1 MGMTLDEVLARFREE
16 AQGNLAVMGSRFEGL
31 VHNLLLSHPLYKEEV
46 ARVWRWADFPARS
59 QLTPTGT
66 DAGIDLVAQTHF
78 GDYWAIQCKCYAPDT
93 TVSKPDVD
101 SFLALSSK
109 TFTWDTR
116 PARFAQRLIFAS
128 TDRWNATAEE
138 TLRNQTPPVTKVAY
152 AQLAALEVDWEALLK
167 GREDFCVK
175 HDARPH
181 QLKAM
186 AAAHAHFA
194 AHDRGLLVM
203 ACGTGK
209 TLTALRLMEQELPQG
224 GLVLFLV
231 PSIALLNQTLVSW
244 SEEARLPLT
253 PICVCSDATA
263 SKKKRGDDDTAP
275 ESLVDLAAP
284 ACTDP
289 RVVAVHVQTARRNNP
304 AALTVVFSTYQS
316 IGVVEQVQRELGRDA
331 FPFDFIVC
339 DEAHRTT
346 GVTGLRNPDG
356 TPAKDSAFTL
366 VHADAHVLARKRLY
380 MTATPRLYG
389 EGAKKKAQ
397 ENSIEL
403 CSMDDEALYGAEFH
417 RLGFGEAVDEGL
429 LTDYKVLVLTIP
441 EASFDPAM
449 VQEILGEGT
458 ALEPKDAIKMIGCVN
473 ALSKQLTNPDLIP
486 ANDRA
491 PARRAVAFCQKI
503 AVSKETAATFT
514 KTGEVLQR
522 VLPESR
528 RAGLV
533 VPKVRHVDGTMGAS
547 LRNERLAW
555 LKAPTEGTE
564 CRILSNVRCLSE
576 GVDVPSLD
584 AVLFLSDR
592 NSEIDVV
599 QSVGRVMR
607 RAPGKL
613 FGYIVVPVVIPEGVA
628 PEEAMRDNKRYA
640 VVWSVLNALRAHDD
654 RFQARIER
662 LRFTKAQPKP
672 TPGADTDR
680 PSGPD
685 TAGGDDGG
693 DIGVDPGLG
702 RMVTENGQD
711 EIPGLFPLPPNWD
724 VESLQQVIYAQ
735 IVKKVGERDYFDQLA
750 TQVAQI
756 VRRHVEVMRGRIAT
770 DPAAKAHFETYYTLL
785 KKAIY
790 AAVSLDDALIM
801 LAQHGVSTRLFD
813 TLFGSDD
820 FSRHNPISKAM
831 ESSRV
836 LLQNLTTEEE
846 QETLDKL
853 YENISRKVK
862 AISGE
867 HDGGRCRQALIKSL
881 YDTFFAAAF
890 PDMAAKLGIVFTP
903 IEVVDFIL
911 RSADEALRKHFGKK
925 LTDEGVNI
933 LDPFTGTGTF
943 VTRLLQSGLITP
955 KDIRRKYREEIF
967 ANEIVL
973 LSYYIAALNIETV
986 YHALVGRSTYQ
997 AFPGIVLCDTF
1008 RMREITERDIFDDEE
1023 LRPNSERL
1031 LRENRT
1037 PISVIVGNP
1046 PYSVAKGEKYEVLD
1060 KDIEASYV
1068 LGSSAINKNSLYDSY
1083 IKAFRWASNVIE
1095 NPRGGVLCFVSNGGW
1110 LDSNACDA
1118 FRKCIVREFDEIYC
1132 YNLRG
1137 NCNTSGEVRKRE
1149 CEGIFGEGCRT
1160 PITILLLVRLPADK
1174 HTGNATIRYRDIGDY
1189 KNRKTKLAD
1198 LVAQHSFFSAT
1209 WLDGATILKP
1219 NAHGDWINQ
1228 RNDAFGAYIPIE
1240 PAKKFDKHAQ
1250 AFFIIQ
1256 SSGLKTARDPWCYA
1270 FSAEEVQAKMQASID
1285 LYNRSLEEG
1294 TPIEDPHVISWNRS
1308 LLGHF
1313 QRGRREPLLLPRVS
1327 VYRPFCKMFQY
1338 FSAFWN
1344 DMIYQIPKLFP
1355 TGERGENLVICVN
1368 GIGMNKPF
1376 ACLITDI
1383 TPDIQLMP
1391 NGQCFPLYWYEE
1403 KDVDLFGKKTLVR
1416 HDGVSDWVLGQAR
1429 SRYGTD
1435 VTKEEIFYYVYGFLH
1450 QPAYRETFAADLKK
1464 SLPRIP
1470 LVERYEDFKVTS
1482 DIGRRLAALHLN
1494 YEALEPYPLEEK
1506 GDFSDTRVT
1515 QMKFAGKKGKEDRS
1529 TLIVNNTL
1537 TLRGIPEEAYRY
1549 QVNGRSPIEWA
1560 VDRYQVR
1567 QDKASGIVNDPNLW
1581 APDNPRYI
1589 PDLIKRLVTLSI
1601 KSLALIAD
1609 LPPFSAE

>member
-1 MGMTLDEVLARFREE
+1 M
-16 AQGNLAVMGSRFEGL
+16 
-31 VHNLLLSHPLYKEEV
+31 
-46 ARVWRWADFPARS
+46 WRWADFPARG

-78 GDYWAIQCKCYAPDT
+78 GDYWAIQCKCYDPGT

-116 PARFAQRLIFAS
+116 PVRFAQRLIFAS

-152 AQLAALEVDWEALLK
+152 AQLAALKVDWEALLK

-186 AAAHAHFA
+186 AAAHTHFA

-253 PICVCSDATA
+253 PVCVCSDATA
-263 SKKKRGDDDTAP
+263 SKKKGRDADTAP

-289 RVVAVHVQTARRNNP
+289 RVVAVHVQTARRNKPN
-304 AALTVVFSTYQS
+304 ALTVVFSTYQS

-346 GVTGLRNPDG
+346 GVTGLTNPDG

-366 VHADAHVLARKRLY
+366 VHDNAHVLARKRLY

-389 EGAKKKAQ
+389 EGAKKRAQ
-397 ENSIEL
+397 ENAIEL

-458 ALEPKDAIKMIGCVN
+458 ALEPQDAIKMIGCVN

-486 ANDRA
+486 PNDRA
-491 PARRAVAFCQKI
+491 PAKRAVAFCQRI
-503 AVSKETAATFT
+503 SSSQETAETFT

-522 VLPESR
+522 VLPEER
-528 RAGLV
+528 RAGLI
-533 VPKVRHVDGTMGAS
+533 VPKVQHVDGTMGAS

-613 FGYIVVPVVIPEGVA
+613 FGYIIVPVVIPEGIE

-662 LRFTKAQPKP
+662 LRFTKAQPKI
-672 TPGADTDR
+672 
-680 PSGPD
+680 PSGTDATAPSDPD
-685 TAGGDDGG
+685 TSGSDDAGGILIDT
-693 DIGVDPGLG
+693 GLG
-702 RMVTENGQD
+702 QMVTENGQ
-711 EIPGLFPLPPNWD
+711 EMIPGLFPLPPNWD
-724 VESLQQVIYAQ
+724 VESLQQVVYAQ

-756 VRRHVEVMRGRIAT
+756 VRRHVEVMRERIAT
-770 DPAAKAHFETYYTLL
+770 DPTAKAHFERYYKRL

-790 AAVSLDDALIM
+790 AAVSPDDALIM

-831 ESSRV
+831 SSALA
-836 LLQNLTTEEE
+836 LLQDLTTAEE
-846 QETLDKL
+846 QKTLDKL
-853 YENISRKVK
+853 YDSISLKVRS
-862 AISGE
+862 ISGE

-890 PDMAAKLGIVFTP
+890 PDTAAKLGIVFTP
-903 IEVVDFIL
+903 LEVVDFIL
-911 RSADEALRKHFGKK
+911 RSADGALRKHFGQK

-943 VTRLLQSGLITP
+943 VTRLLQSGLIAP
-955 KDIRRKYREEIF
+955 KDLRRKYREELF

-986 YHALVGRSTYQ
+986 YHALVGRTTYQ
-997 AFPGIVLCDTF
+997 AFPGIVLGDTF
-1008 RMREITERDIFDDEE
+1008 RMREVTEQDILDDEQ

-1046 PYSVAKGEKYEVLD
+1046 PYSVAKGEKYKVLD
-1060 KDIEASYV
+1060 ADIEATYARA
-1068 LGSSAINKNSLYDSY
+1068 SSATNKNSLYDSY

-1095 NPRGGVLCFVSNGGW
+1095 NPRGGALCFVSNGGW

-1118 FRKCIVREFDEIYC
+1118 FRKALVREFDEIYC

-1137 NCNTSGEVRKRE
+1137 NQNTQGEVSRRE
-1149 CEGIFGEGCRT
+1149 GGKIFDSGCRC
-1160 PITILLLVRLPADK
+1160 PITILLLIRLPADK

-1189 KNRKTKLAD
+1189 KNRKMKLAD
-1198 LVAQHSFFSAT
+1198 LVAQQSFFSAA

-1219 NAHGDWINQ
+1219 NEHGDWINQ
-1228 RNDAFGAYIPIE
+1228 RNDAFSAYIPIE
-1240 PAKKFDKHAQ
+1240 PDKKFDTKSQ
-1250 AFFIIQ
+1250 SFFVTF
-1256 SSGLKTARDPWCYA
+1256 SRGLATARDPWCYA
-1270 FSAEEVQAKMQASID
+1270 FSAKEVQAKMQASID
-1285 LYNRSLEEG
+1285 LYNRSLDEG
-1294 TPIEDPHVISWNRS
+1294 TPIEDPKKLNWNDNLKQNFRRR
-1308 LLGHF
+1308 L
-1313 QRGRREPLLLPRVS
+1313 REPLLTPRIAI
-1327 VYRPFCKMFQY
+1327 YRPFCRMFQY
-1338 FSAFWN
+1338 FSSFWN
-1344 DMIYQIPKLFP
+1344 DRTYQLPSIFP
-1355 TGERGENLVICVN
+1355 TGERGENLVICVS
-1368 GIGMNKPF
+1368 GGSL
-1376 ACLITDI
+1376 LITDV
-1383 TPDIQLMP
+1383 TPDLHFV
-1391 NGQCFPLYWYEE
+1391 GDCQCFPLYWYTEGE
-1403 KDVDLFGKKTLVR
+1403 SDFFNKQVVR

-1429 SRYGTD
+1429 QRYGTA

-1464 SLPRIP
+1464 SLPRLP
-1470 LVERYEDFKVTS
+1470 LVERYEDFKKTS
-1482 DIGRRLAALHLN
+1482 DIGRQLAALHLN
-1494 YEALEPYPLEEK
+1494 YETLEPYPLEEK
-1506 GDFSDTRVT
+1506 GDFSDTRVIK
-1515 QMKFAGKKGKEDRS
+1515 MKFGGKGGKDRS

-1537 TLRGIPEEAYRY
+1537 TLRGIPEEAYHY

-1567 QDKASGIVNDPNLW
+1567 QDSKSGIVNDPNLW
-1581 APDNPRYI
+1581 APENPRYI
-1589 PDLIKRLVTLSI
+1589 PNLIKRLVTLSI
-1601 KSLALIAD
+1601 DSLNLIAA
-1609 LPPFSAE
+1609 LPPFTAE

>member
-16 AQGNLAVMGSRFEGL
+16 AQGNLAAMGSRFEGL
-31 VHNLLLSHPLYKEEV
+31 IHNLLLSHPLYKEEV
-46 ARVWRWADFPARS
+46 ARVWRWADFPARG

-78 GDYWAIQCKCYAPDT
+78 GDYWAIQCKCYDPGT

-116 PARFAQRLIFAS
+116 PVRFTQRLIFAS

-186 AAAHAHFA
+186 AAAHTHFA

-253 PICVCSDATA
+253 PVCVCSDATA
-263 SKKKRGDDDTAP
+263 SKKKGRDADTAP

-289 RVVAVHVQTARRNNP
+289 RVVAVHVQTARRNKPN
-304 AALTVVFSTYQS
+304 ALTVVFSTYQS

-346 GVTGLRNPDG
+346 GVTGLLNPDG

-366 VHADAHVLARKRLY
+366 VHANDHVLARRRLY

-397 ENSIEL
+397 ENSVEL

-449 VQEILGEGT
+449 VQEILGSET
-458 ALEPKDAIKMIGCVN
+458 ALEPQDAIKMIGCVN

-486 ANDRA
+486 PNDRA

-503 AVSKETAATFT
+503 ASSKETAATFT

-522 VLPESR
+522 VLPEER

-533 VPKVRHVDGTMGAS
+533 VPKVQHVDGTMGAS
-547 LRNERLAW
+547 VRNERLAW

-613 FGYIVVPVVIPEGVA
+613 FGYIIVPVVIPEGIE

-662 LRFTKAQPKP
+662 LRFTKAQPKTP
-672 TPGADTDR
+672 PGADTAAI
-680 PSGPD
+680 SG
-685 TAGGDDGG
+685 TETMGGDDAGILI
-693 DIGVDPGLG
+693 DTGLG
-702 RMVTENGQD
+702 QMVTENGQD
-711 EIPGLFPLPPNWD
+711 MIPGLFPLPPNWD
-724 VESLQQVIYAQ
+724 VASLQQVVYAQ

-756 VRRHVEVMRGRIAT
+756 VRRHVEVMRERIAT
-770 DPAAKAHFETYYTLL
+770 DPAAQAHFARYHALL
-785 KKAIY
+785 KTAIY
-790 AAVSLDDALIM
+790 SAVSPDDALIM
-801 LAQHGVSTRLFD
+801 LAQHGVSARLFD

-820 FSRHNPISKAM
+820 FSRHNPISVAM
-831 ESSRV
+831 NAALG
-836 LLQNLTTEEE
+836 LLQDLTTEEE
-846 QETLDKL
+846 QKTLDKL
-853 YENISRKVK
+853 YDNISRKVS
-862 AISGE
+862 ALSGE
-867 HDGGRCRQALIKSL
+867 RDGGRCRQALIKSL

-890 PDMAAKLGIVFTP
+890 PDTASKLGIVFTP
-903 IEVVDFIL
+903 LEVVDFIL
-911 RSADEALRKHFGKK
+911 RSADGALRKHFGKK
-925 LTDEGVNI
+925 LTDEGINI

-943 VTRLLQSGLITP
+943 ITRLLQSGLIAP
-955 KDIRRKYREEIF
+955 KDLRRKYREELF

-986 YHALVGRSTYQ
+986 YHALVGRVTYQ
-997 AFPGIVLCDTF
+997 EFPNIVLGDTF
-1008 RMREITERDIFDDEE
+1008 RMRQVTAEDILDDDAFSA
-1023 LRPNSERL
+1023 NSQRL

-1037 PISVIVGNP
+1037 PISVIIGNP
-1046 PYSVAKGEKYEVLD
+1046 PYSVAKGENYEELD
-1060 KDIEASYV
+1060 KDIEVTYARTST
-1068 LGSSAINKNSLYDSY
+1068 ATNKNSLYDSY

-1118 FRKCIVREFDEIYC
+1118 FRKALVREFDEIYC

-1149 CEGIFGEGCRT
+1149 GEGIFGEGSRT
-1160 PITILLLVRLPADK
+1160 PITILLLIRLPTGK

-1189 KNRKTKLAD
+1189 KNRKEKLAD
-1198 LVAQHSFFSAT
+1198 LAAQHSFFSAA
-1209 WLDGATILKP
+1209 WLDGATLLKP
-1219 NAHGDWINQ
+1219 NEHGDWINQ
-1228 RNDAFGAYIPIE
+1228 RNDAFSAYIPLE
-1240 PAKKFDKHAQ
+1240 PDKKFNSKSQ
-1250 AFFIIQ
+1250 SVFILQ

-1294 TPIEDPHVISWNRS
+1294 KPIEDPRVINWNRS
-1308 LLGHF
+1308 LRNHF
-1313 QRGRREPLLLPRVS
+1313 ENDWKTSLLQPRVGA
-1327 VYRPFCKMFQY
+1327 YRPFCKLFQY

-1344 DMIYQIPKLFP
+1344 DMIYQLPKFFP

-1391 NGQCFPLYWYEE
+1391 NGQCFPLYWYTEGE
-1403 KDVDLFGKKTLVR
+1403 SDFFNKQVVR

-1464 SLPRIP
+1464 SLPRLP
-1470 LVERYEDFKVTS
+1470 LVERYEDFKKTS
-1482 DIGRRLAALHLN
+1482 DIGRQLATLHLN
-1494 YEALEPYPLEEK
+1494 YETLEPYPLEER
-1506 GDFSDTRVT
+1506 GDFSDTRVIK
-1515 QMKFAGKKGKEDRS
+1515 MKFGGKSGKDRS

-1549 QVNGRSPIEWA
+1549 QVNGRS
-1560 VDRYQVR
+1560 
-1567 QDKASGIVNDPNLW
+1567 S
-1581 APDNPRYI
+1581 
-1589 PDLIKRLVTLSI
+1589 TLR
-1601 KSLALIAD
+1601 
-1609 LPPFSAE
+1609 

>member
-16 AQGNLAVMGSRFEGL
+16 AQGNLAAMGSRFEGL
-31 VHNLLLSHPLYKEEV
+31 IHNLLLSHPLYKEEV
-46 ARVWRWADFPARS
+46 ARVWRWADFPARG

-78 GDYWAIQCKCYAPDT
+78 GDYWAIQCKCYDPGT

-116 PARFAQRLIFAS
+116 PVRFTQRLIFAS

-186 AAAHAHFA
+186 AAAHTHFA

-253 PICVCSDATA
+253 PVCVCSDATA
-263 SKKKRGDDDTAP
+263 SKKKGRDADTAP

-284 ACTDP
+284 ACTAP
-289 RVVAVHVQTARRNNP
+289 RVVAVHVQTARRNKPN
-304 AALTVVFSTYQS
+304 ALTVVFSTYQS

-346 GVTGLRNPDG
+346 GITGLTNPDG

-366 VHADAHVLARKRLY
+366 VHDNAHVLAHKRLY

-397 ENSIEL
+397 ENSVEL

-429 LTDYKVLVLTIP
+429 LTDYKVLVLSIP

-458 ALEPKDAIKMIGCVN
+458 ALEPQDAIKMIGCVN

-486 ANDRA
+486 PNDRA
-491 PARRAVAFCQKI
+491 PAKRAVAFCQRI
-503 AVSKETAATFT
+503 SSSQETAETFT

-522 VLPESR
+522 VLPEAR
-528 RAGLV
+528 RAGLI
-533 VPKVRHVDGTMGAS
+533 VPKVQHVDGTMGAS

-613 FGYIVVPVVIPEGVA
+613 FGYIIVPVVIPEGIE

-662 LRFTKAQPKP
+662 LRFTKAQPK
-672 TPGADTDR
+672 T
-680 PSGPD
+680 PSGTD
-685 TAGGDDGG
+685 TATISGTETMGGDDAGILI
-693 DIGVDPGLG
+693 DYGLG
-702 RMVTENGQD
+702 QMVTENGQD
-711 EIPGLFPLPPNWD
+711 MIPGLFPLPPNWD
-724 VESLQQVIYAQ
+724 VESLQQVVYAQ

-750 TQVAQI
+750 AQVAQI
-756 VRRHVEVMRGRIAT
+756 VRRHVEVMRERVAS
-770 DPAAKAHFETYYTLL
+770 DPTAKAHFERYHELL
-785 KKAIY
+785 KTAIY
-790 AAVSLDDALIM
+790 AAVSPDDALIM
-801 LAQHGVSTRLFD
+801 LAQHGVSTQLFD
-813 TLFGSDD
+813 ILFGSDD

-831 ESSRV
+831 DSALG
-836 LLQNLTTEEE
+836 LLQDLTTKEE

-853 YENISRKVK
+853 YDNISRKVK

-867 HDGGRCRQALIKSL
+867 RDGGRCRQALIKSL

-890 PDMAAKLGIVFTP
+890 PDTAAKLGIVFTP
-903 IEVVDFIL
+903 LEVVDFIL
-911 RSADEALRKHFGKK
+911 RSADDALRKHFGKK
-925 LTDEGVNI
+925 LTNEGVNI

-943 VTRLLQSGLITP
+943 ITRLLQSGLIAP
-955 KDIRRKYREEIF
+955 KDLRRKYREELF

-997 AFPGIVLCDTF
+997 EFPGIVLGDTF
-1008 RMREITERDIFDDEE
+1008 RMRQVTEQDTFDDDAFSA
-1023 LRPNSERL
+1023 NSQRL

-1046 PYSVAKGEKYEVLD
+1046 PYSVAKGEDYPELD
-1060 KDIEASYV
+1060 TDIEASYV
-1068 LGSSAINKNSLYDSY
+1068 LGSSATNKNSLYDSY

-1095 NPRGGVLCFVSNGGW
+1095 NPRGGVLGFVSNGGW

-1118 FRKCIVREFDEIYC
+1118 FRKALVREFDEIYC

-1160 PITILLLVRLPADK
+1160 PITILLLVRLPAGK

-1189 KNRKTKLAD
+1189 KNRKTKLAE
-1198 LVAQHSFFSAT
+1198 LAAQQSFFSAA
-1209 WLDGATILKP
+1209 WLDDATLLKP
-1219 NAHGDWINQ
+1219 NEHGDWINQ
-1228 RNDAFGAYIPIE
+1228 RNDAFSAYIPLE

-1294 TPIEDPHVISWNRS
+1294 TPIEDPRVINWNRS

-1355 TGERGENLVICVN
+1355 TGKQGENLVICVS
-1368 GIGMNKPF
+1368 GIGVTKPF
-1376 ACLITDI
+1376 SCIITDI
-1383 TPDIQLMP
+1383 TPDLELI
-1391 NGQCFPLYWYEE
+1391 GKSQCFPLYWYEE

-1464 SLPRIP
+1464 SLPRLP
-1470 LVERYEDFKVTS
+1470 LVERYEDFKKTA
-1482 DIGRRLAALHLN
+1482 DIGRQLAALHLN
-1494 YEALEPYPLEEK
+1494 YENLEPYPLEEK

-1515 QMKFAGKKGKEDRS
+1515 KMKFGGKGGKDRS
-1529 TLIVNNTL
+1529 ILIVNNTL

-1567 QDKASGIVNDPNLW
+1567 QDTKSGIVNDPNLW
-1581 APDNPRYI
+1581 TPDNPRYI

-1601 KSLALIAD
+1601 DSLNLINA
-1609 LPPFSAE
+1609 LPPFTAE

>member
-16 AQGNLAVMGSRFEGL
+16 AQGNLAAMGSRFEGL
-31 VHNLLLSHPLYKEEV
+31 IHNLLLAHPLYKEEV
-46 ARVWRWADFPARS
+46 ARVWRWADFPARG

-66 DAGIDLVAQTHF
+66 DAGIDLVAQTRF
-78 GDYWAIQCKCYAPDT
+78 GDYWAIQCKCYDPGT

-116 PARFAQRLIFAS
+116 PVRFTQRLIFAS

-186 AAAHAHFA
+186 AAAHTHFA

-244 SEEARLPLT
+244 SEEARLSLT
-253 PICVCSDATA
+253 PVCVCSDATA
-263 SKKKRGDDDTAP
+263 SKKKGRDADTAP

-289 RVVAVHVQTARRNNP
+289 RVVAVHVQTARRNKPN
-304 AALTVVFSTYQS
+304 ALTVVFSTYQS

-346 GVTGLRNPDG
+346 GVTGLTNPDG

-366 VHADAHVLARKRLY
+366 VHDNAHVLAHKRLY

-458 ALEPKDAIKMIGCVN
+458 ALEPQDAIKMIGCVN

-486 ANDRA
+486 PNDRA
-491 PARRAVAFCQKI
+491 PAKRAVAFCQRI
-503 AVSKETAATFT
+503 SSSQETAATFT

-522 VLPESR
+522 VLPEER

-533 VPKVRHVDGTMGAS
+533 VPKVQHVDGTMGAS

-613 FGYIVVPVVIPEGVA
+613 FGYIIVPVVIPEGID

-662 LRFTKAQPKP
+662 LRFTKAQPHP
-672 TPGADTDR
+672 TPGGNPDM
-680 PSGPD
+680 PSGTTQP
-685 TAGGDDGG
+685 GGDDAGG
-693 DIGVDPGLG
+693 ILIDPGLG
-702 RMVTENGQD
+702 KMVAEGGQD
-711 EIPGLFPLPPNWD
+711 MIPGLFPLPPNWD
-724 VESLQQVIYAQ
+724 VESLQQVVYAQ

-756 VRRHVEVMRGRIAT
+756 VRRHVEVMRERIAT
-770 DPAAKAHFETYYTLL
+770 DPATQAHFARYHALL
-785 KKAIY
+785 KTAIY
-790 AAVSLDDALIM
+790 AAVSPDDALIM
-801 LAQHGVSTRLFD
+801 LAQHGVSARLFD

-820 FSRHNPISKAM
+820 FSRHNPISVAM
-831 ESSRV
+831 NAALG
-836 LLQNLTTEEE
+836 LLQDLTTEEE
-846 QETLDKL
+846 QKTLDKL
-853 YENISRKVK
+853 YDNISRKVS
-862 AISGE
+862 ALSGE
-867 HDGGRCRQALIKSL
+867 RDGGRCRQALIKSL

-890 PDMAAKLGIVFTP
+890 PDTASKLGIVFTP
-903 IEVVDFIL
+903 LEVVDFIL
-911 RSADEALRKHFGKK
+911 RSADGALRKHFGKK
-925 LTDEGVNI
+925 LTEEGVNI

-943 VTRLLQSGLITP
+943 ITRLLQSGLIAP
-955 KDIRRKYREEIF
+955 KDLRRKYREELF

-986 YHALVGRSTYQ
+986 YHALVGRVTYQ
-997 AFPGIVLCDTF
+997 EFPNIVLGDTF
-1008 RMREITERDIFDDEE
+1008 RMRQVTAEDILDDDAFSA
-1023 LRPNSERL
+1023 NSQRL

-1037 PISVIVGNP
+1037 PISVIIGNP
-1046 PYSVAKGEKYEVLD
+1046 PYSVAKGENYEELD
-1060 KDIEASYV
+1060 KDIEATYV

-1118 FRKCIVREFDEIYC
+1118 FRKALVREFDEIYC

-1160 PITILLLVRLPADK
+1160 PITILLLVRLPAGK

-1189 KNRKTKLAD
+1189 KNRKTKLAE
-1198 LVAQHSFFSAT
+1198 LAAQQSFFSAA
-1209 WLDGATILKP
+1209 WLDGATLLKP
-1219 NAHGDWINQ
+1219 NEHGDWINQ
-1228 RNDAFGAYIPIE
+1228 RNDAFGAYIPLE
-1240 PAKKFDKHAQ
+1240 PTKKFDPHAQ
-1250 AFFIIQ
+1250 SFFVTN
-1256 SSGLKTARDPWCYA
+1256 SSGLKSGADVFCYN
-1270 FSAEEVQAKMQASID
+1270 SAQ
-1285 LYNRSLEEG
+1285 N
-1294 TPIEDPHVISWNRS
+1294 S
-1308 LLGHF
+1308 LLSAMSQYMDGKSVPKEDCIRVTVF
-1313 QRGRREPLLLPRVS
+1313 RPSQKQWLYYNKDWNQRR
-1327 VYRPFCKMFQY
+1327 
-1338 FSAFWN
+1338 
-1344 DMIYQIPKLFP
+1344 YQIPKLFP

-1391 NGQCFPLYWYEE
+1391 NGQCFPLYWYTEGE
-1403 KDVDLFGKKTLVR
+1403 SDFFNKNMVR
-1416 HDGVSDWVLGQAR
+1416 HDGMSDWVLGQAR
-1429 SRYGTD
+1429 QRYGTT
-1435 VTKEEIFYYVYGFLH
+1435 VTKVEIFYYVYGFLH

-1464 SLPRIP
+1464 SLPRLP
-1470 LVERYEDFKVTS
+1470 LVERYEDFKKTS
-1482 DIGRRLAALHLN
+1482 DIGRQLATLHLN
-1494 YEALEPYPLEEK
+1494 YETLEPYPLEEK
-1506 GDFSDTRVT
+1506 GDFSDTRVIK
-1515 QMKFAGKKGKEDRS
+1515 MKFGGKGGKDRS
-1529 TLIVNNTL
+1529 ILIVNNTL

-1567 QDKASGIVNDPNLW
+1567 QDTKSGIVNDPNLW

-1601 KSLALIAD
+1601 DSLNLINA
-1609 LPPFSAE
+1609 LPPFTAE

>member
-1 MGMTLDEVLARFREE
+1 
-16 AQGNLAVMGSRFEGL
+16 
-31 VHNLLLSHPLYKEEV
+31 
-46 ARVWRWADFPARS
+46 
-59 QLTPTGT
+59 
-66 DAGIDLVAQTHF
+66 
-78 GDYWAIQCKCYAPDT
+78 
-93 TVSKPDVD
+93 
-101 SFLALSSK
+101 
-109 TFTWDTR
+109 
-116 PARFAQRLIFAS
+116 
-128 TDRWNATAEE
+128 
-138 TLRNQTPPVTKVAY
+138 
-152 AQLAALEVDWEALLK
+152 
-167 GREDFCVK
+167 
-175 HDARPH
+175 
-181 QLKAM
+181 
-186 AAAHAHFA
+186 
-194 AHDRGLLVM
+194 
-203 ACGTGK
+203 
-209 TLTALRLMEQELPQG
+209 
-224 GLVLFLV
+224 
-231 PSIALLNQTLVSW
+231 
-244 SEEARLPLT
+244 
-253 PICVCSDATA
+253 
-263 SKKKRGDDDTAP
+263 
-275 ESLVDLAAP
+275 
-284 ACTDP
+284 
-289 RVVAVHVQTARRNNP
+289 
-304 AALTVVFSTYQS
+304 
-316 IGVVEQVQRELGRDA
+316 
-331 FPFDFIVC
+331 
-339 DEAHRTT
+339 
-346 GVTGLRNPDG
+346 
-356 TPAKDSAFTL
+356 
-366 VHADAHVLARKRLY
+366 

-449 VQEILGEGT
+449 VQEILGEET
-458 ALEPKDAIKMIGCVN
+458 ALEPQDAIKMIGCVN

-486 ANDRA
+486 PNDRA
-491 PARRAVAFCQKI
+491 PARRAVAFCQRI
-503 AVSKETAATFT
+503 SSSQETAETFS

-522 VLPESR
+522 VLPEER
-528 RAGLV
+528 RAGLI
-533 VPKVRHVDGTMGAS
+533 VPKVQHVDGTMGAS

-613 FGYIVVPVVIPEGVA
+613 FGYIIVPVIIPEGIA

-662 LRFTKAQPKP
+662 LRFTKAQPQQ
-672 TPGADTDR
+672 PGTDA
-680 PSGPD
+680 SAATD
-685 TAGGDDGG
+685 SALTGGDDAAGILI
-693 DIGVDPGLG
+693 DYGLG
-702 RMVTENGQD
+702 QMVTEGGQD

-724 VESLQQVIYAQ
+724 VESLQQVVYAQ

-750 TQVAQI
+750 AQVAQI
-756 VRRHVEVMRGRIAT
+756 VRRHVEVMRERIAT
-770 DPAAKAHFETYYTLL
+770 DPSAQAHFEHYYNLL

-790 AAVSLDDALIM
+790 AAVSTEDALIM

-831 ESSRV
+831 SSALA
-836 LLQNLTTEEE
+836 LLQDLTTEEE
-846 QETLDKL
+846 QKTLDKL
-853 YENISRKVK
+853 YKNIALKVK

-911 RSADEALRKHFGKK
+911 RSADGALRKHFAKK
-925 LTDEGVNI
+925 LTDEGVTI

-943 VTRLLQSGLITP
+943 ITRLLQSGLITP

-986 YHALVGRSTYQ
+986 YHALVGRTTYQ
-997 AFPGIVLCDTF
+997 AFPGIVLGDTF
-1008 RMREITERDIFDDEE
+1008 RMREVTEQDIFDDEQ

-1046 PYSVAKGEKYEVLD
+1046 PYSVAKGEDYPELD
-1060 KDIEASYV
+1060 ADIEVTYV
-1068 LGSSAINKNSLYDSY
+1068 LGSSATNKNSLYDSY

-1118 FRKCIVREFDEIYC
+1118 FRKALVREFDEIYC

-1137 NCNTSGEVRKRE
+1137 NQNTQGEVSRRE
-1149 CEGIFGEGCRT
+1149 GGKIFDSGCKC
-1160 PITILLLVRLPADK
+1160 PITILLLIRLPAGK

-1189 KNRKTKLAD
+1189 KKRETKLAD
-1198 LVAQHSFFSAT
+1198 LAAQQSFFSAA
-1209 WLDGATILKP
+1209 WLDGSTILKP
-1219 NAHGDWINQ
+1219 NEHGDWINQ

-1240 PAKKFDKHAQ
+1240 PEKKFDTKSPS
-1250 AFFIIQ
+1250 FFVTF
-1256 SSGLKTARDPWCYA
+1256 SRGLATARDPWCYA

-1294 TPIEDPHVISWNRS
+1294 TPIEDPRVINWNRS

-1313 QRGRREPLLLPRVS
+1313 KRGKTEPIQSPRVC
-1327 VYRPFCKMFQY
+1327 VYRPFCKMSQY

-1344 DMIYQIPKLFP
+1344 DMIYQLPKLFP

-1391 NGQCFPLYWYEE
+1391 NGQCFPLYWYTEGE
-1403 KDVDLFGKKTLVR
+1403 SDFFNKNMVR
-1416 HDGVSDWVLGQAR
+1416 HDGMSDWVLGQAR

-1464 SLPRIP
+1464 SLPRLP
-1470 LVERYEDFKVTS
+1470 LVERYEDFKATA

-1494 YEALEPYPLEEK
+1494 YENLEPYPLEEK

-1515 QMKFAGKKGKEDRS
+1515 KMKFGGKGGKDRT
-1529 TLIVNNTL
+1529 TLIVNGTL
-1537 TLRGIPEEAYRY
+1537 TLRGIPKEAYRY

-1560 VDRYQVR
+1560 IDRYQVR
-1567 QDKASGIVNDPNLW
+1567 TDKASGIVNDPNLW

-1589 PDLIKRLVTLSI
+1589 PDLIKRLVTLSVE
-1601 KSLALIAD
+1601 SLNLINE
-1609 LPPFSAE
+1609 LPTFEASE

>member
-1 MGMTLDEVLARFREE
+1 
-16 AQGNLAVMGSRFEGL
+16 
-31 VHNLLLSHPLYKEEV
+31 
-46 ARVWRWADFPARS
+46 
-59 QLTPTGT
+59 
-66 DAGIDLVAQTHF
+66 
-78 GDYWAIQCKCYAPDT
+78 
-93 TVSKPDVD
+93 
-101 SFLALSSK
+101 
-109 TFTWDTR
+109 
-116 PARFAQRLIFAS
+116 
-128 TDRWNATAEE
+128 
-138 TLRNQTPPVTKVAY
+138 
-152 AQLAALEVDWEALLK
+152 
-167 GREDFCVK
+167 
-175 HDARPH
+175 
-181 QLKAM
+181 
-186 AAAHAHFA
+186 
-194 AHDRGLLVM
+194 
-203 ACGTGK
+203 
-209 TLTALRLMEQELPQG
+209 
-224 GLVLFLV
+224 
-231 PSIALLNQTLVSW
+231 
-244 SEEARLPLT
+244 
-253 PICVCSDATA
+253 
-263 SKKKRGDDDTAP
+263 
-275 ESLVDLAAP
+275 
-284 ACTDP
+284 
-289 RVVAVHVQTARRNNP
+289 
-304 AALTVVFSTYQS
+304 
-316 IGVVEQVQRELGRDA
+316 
-331 FPFDFIVC
+331 
-339 DEAHRTT
+339 
-346 GVTGLRNPDG
+346 
-356 TPAKDSAFTL
+356 
-366 VHADAHVLARKRLY
+366 
-380 MTATPRLYG
+380 
-389 EGAKKKAQ
+389 
-397 ENSIEL
+397 
-403 CSMDDEALYGAEFH
+403 
-417 RLGFGEAVDEGL
+417 
-429 LTDYKVLVLTIP
+429 
-441 EASFDPAM
+441 
-449 VQEILGEGT
+449 
-458 ALEPKDAIKMIGCVN
+458 
-473 ALSKQLTNPDLIP
+473 
-486 ANDRA
+486 
-491 PARRAVAFCQKI
+491 
-503 AVSKETAATFT
+503 
-514 KTGEVLQR
+514 
-522 VLPESR
+522 
-528 RAGLV
+528 
-533 VPKVRHVDGTMGAS
+533 
-547 LRNERLAW
+547 
-555 LKAPTEGTE
+555 
-564 CRILSNVRCLSE
+564 
-576 GVDVPSLD
+576 
-584 AVLFLSDR
+584 
-592 NSEIDVV
+592 
-599 QSVGRVMR
+599 
-607 RAPGKL
+607 
-613 FGYIVVPVVIPEGVA
+613 
-628 PEEAMRDNKRYA
+628 
-640 VVWSVLNALRAHDD
+640 
-654 RFQARIER
+654 
-662 LRFTKAQPKP
+662 
-672 TPGADTDR
+672 
-680 PSGPD
+680 
-685 TAGGDDGG
+685 
-693 DIGVDPGLG
+693 
-702 RMVTENGQD
+702 MVTENGQD

-853 YENISRKVK
+853 YKNISLKVK

-1046 PYSVAKGEKYEVLD
+1046 PYSVAKGEDYPELD
-1060 KDIEASYV
+1060 ADIEASYV
-1068 LGSSAINKNSLYDSY
+1068 LGSSATNKNSLYDSY

-1118 FRKCIVREFDEIYC
+1118 FRKALVREFDEIYC

-1137 NCNTSGEVRKRE
+1137 NQNTQGEVSRRE
-1149 CEGIFGEGCRT
+1149 GGKIFDSGCKC
-1160 PITILLLVRLPADK
+1160 PITILLLIRLPAGK

-1198 LVAQHSFFSAT
+1198 LAAQHSFFSAA
-1209 WLDGATILKP
+1209 WLDGATLLKP
-1219 NAHGDWINQ
+1219 NEHGDWINQ
-1228 RNDAFGAYIPIE
+1228 RSDAFGAYIPLE
-1240 PAKKFDKHAQ
+1240 PTKKFDKHAQ

-1270 FSAEEVQAKMQASID
+1270 FSAKEVQAKMQASID

-1294 TPIEDPHVISWNRS
+1294 TPIEDPRVINWNRS

-1355 TGERGENLVICVN
+1355 TGARGENLVICVSS
-1368 GIGMNKPF
+1368 G
-1376 ACLITDI
+1376 ALLITDV
-1383 TPDIQLMP
+1383 TPDLHFV
-1391 NGQCFPLYWYEE
+1391 GDAQCFPLYWYEE

-1416 HDGVSDWVLGQAR
+1416 HDGVSDWVQGQAR
-1429 SRYGTD
+1429 KRYGTV

-1450 QPAYRETFAADLKK
+1450 QPAYRQTFAADLKK

-1470 LVERYEDFKVTS
+1470 LVERYEDFKATS

-1529 TLIVNNTL
+1529 TLIVNGTL

-1581 APDNPRYI
+1581 APENPRYI
-1589 PDLIKRLVTLSI
+1589 PDLVKRLVTLSI
-1601 KSLALIAD
+1601 DSLNLIAA
-1609 LPPFSAE
+1609 LPSFSAE

>member
-1 MGMTLDEVLARFREE
+1 
-16 AQGNLAVMGSRFEGL
+16 
-31 VHNLLLSHPLYKEEV
+31 
-46 ARVWRWADFPARS
+46 
-59 QLTPTGT
+59 
-66 DAGIDLVAQTHF
+66 
-78 GDYWAIQCKCYAPDT
+78 
-93 TVSKPDVD
+93 
-101 SFLALSSK
+101 
-109 TFTWDTR
+109 
-116 PARFAQRLIFAS
+116 
-128 TDRWNATAEE
+128 
-138 TLRNQTPPVTKVAY
+138 
-152 AQLAALEVDWEALLK
+152 
-167 GREDFCVK
+167 
-175 HDARPH
+175 
-181 QLKAM
+181 M
-186 AAAHAHFA
+186 AAAHIHFA

-253 PICVCSDATA
+253 PVCVCSDATA
-263 SKKKRGDDDTAP
+263 SKKKGRDADTAP

-289 RVVAVHVQTARRNNP
+289 RVVAVHVQTARRNKPN
-304 AALTVVFSTYQS
+304 ALTVVFSTYQS

-331 FPFDFIVC
+331 FPFNFIIC

-346 GVTGLRNPDG
+346 GVTGLTNPDG

-366 VHADAHVLARKRLY
+366 VHDDTHVLARKRLY
-380 MTATPRLYG
+380 MTATPRLYS

-458 ALEPKDAIKMIGCVN
+458 ALEPQDAIKMIGCVN

-486 ANDRA
+486 PNDRA
-491 PARRAVAFCQKI
+491 PAKRAVAFCQRI
-503 AVSKETAATFT
+503 ASSLETAETFT

-522 VLPESR
+522 VLPEDR
-528 RAGLV
+528 RAGLI
-533 VPKVRHVDGTMGAS
+533 VPKVQHVDGTMGAS

-613 FGYIVVPVVIPEGVA
+613 FGYIIVPVVIPEGIE

-662 LRFTKAQPKP
+662 LRFTKAQPK
-672 TPGADTDR
+672 TPSGADAATI
-680 PSGPD
+680 SGTEP
-685 TAGGDDGG
+685 TGGDDAGILI
-693 DIGVDPGLG
+693 DTGLG
-702 RMVTENGQD
+702 QMVTENGQD
-711 EIPGLFPLPPNWD
+711 MIPGLFPLPPNWD
-724 VESLQQVIYAQ
+724 VESLQQVVYAQ

-750 TQVAQI
+750 AQVAQI
-756 VRRHVEVMRGRIAT
+756 VRRHVEVMRERITT
-770 DPAAKAHFETYYTLL
+770 DSTAETHFKWYYEFLTQ
-785 KKAIY
+785 AIY
-790 AAVSLDDALIM
+790 ATVSSDDALIM

-813 TLFGSDD
+813 ILFGSDD

-831 ESSRV
+831 DSALG
-836 LLQNLTTEEE
+836 LLQDLTTKEE

-853 YENISRKVK
+853 YDNISRKVK

-867 HDGGRCRQALIKSL
+867 RDGGRCRQALIKSL

-890 PDMAAKLGIVFTP
+890 PDTAAKLGIVFTP
-903 IEVVDFIL
+903 LEVVDFIL
-911 RSADEALRKHFGKK
+911 RSADDALRKHFGKK
-925 LTDEGVNI
+925 LTNEGVNI

-943 VTRLLQSGLITP
+943 ITRLLQSGLIAP
-955 KDIRRKYREEIF
+955 KDLRRKYREELF

-986 YHALVGRSTYQ
+986 YHALVGRTTYQ
-997 AFPGIVLCDTF
+997 EFPNIVLGDTF
-1008 RMREITERDIFDDEE
+1008 RMREVTEQDTLDDNVFT
-1023 LRPNSERL
+1023 PNSQRL

-1046 PYSVAKGEKYEVLD
+1046 PYSVAKGEEYKGLD
-1060 KDIEASYV
+1060 ADIKATYV

-1118 FRKCIVREFDEIYC
+1118 FRKALVREFDEIYC

-1137 NCNTSGEVRKRE
+1137 NQNTQGEVSKRE
-1149 CEGIFGEGCRT
+1149 GGKIFDSGCRC
-1160 PITILLLVRLPADK
+1160 PITILLLVRLPAGK

-1198 LVAQHSFFSAT
+1198 LAAQQSFFSAA

-1219 NAHGDWINQ
+1219 NEHGDWINQ
-1228 RNDAFGAYIPIE
+1228 RNDAFSAYIPLE
-1240 PAKKFDKHAQ
+1240 PEKKFDKLTQ
-1250 AFFIIQ
+1250 SFFVTN
-1256 SSGLKTARDPWCYA
+1256 SNGLKSGADEFCYN
-1270 FSAEEVQAKMQASID
+1270 FERSTLLSAM
-1285 LYNRSLEEG
+1285 
-1294 TPIEDPHVISWNRS
+1294 S
-1308 LLGHF
+1308 LLMNDKDVP
-1313 QRGRREPLLLPRVS
+1313 QDENVRVATF
-1327 VYRPFCKMFQY
+1327 RPFQKQWLY
-1338 FSAFWN
+1338 YDKVWN
-1344 DMIYQIPKLFP
+1344 QRRYQIPKLFP
-1355 TGERGENLVICVN
+1355 TGERGENLVICVS
-1368 GIGMNKPF
+1368 GISVKKPF
-1376 ACLITDI
+1376 SCLITDL
-1383 TPDIQLMP
+1383 TPDLELT
-1391 NGQCFPLYWYEE
+1391 GKSQCFPLYWYTEGE
-1403 KDVDLFGKKTLVR
+1403 DDFFNKQVVR

-1429 SRYGTD
+1429 RRYGTD

-1450 QPAYRETFAADLKK
+1450 QPTYRETFATTLDK

-1470 LVERYEDFKVTS
+1470 LVERYEDFKKTS
-1482 DIGRRLAALHLN
+1482 DIGRQLAALHLN
-1494 YEALEPYPLEEK
+1494 YENLEPYELEEK
-1506 GDFSDTRVT
+1506 GDFSDTRVIK
-1515 QMKFAGKKGKEDRS
+1515 MKFGGRGGKDRS

-1537 TLRGIPEEAYRY
+1537 TLRGIPEEAHRY

-1560 VDRYQVR
+1560 VDRYQVT
-1567 QDKASGIVNDPNLW
+1567 QYKKSGIVKDPNLW

-1601 KSLALIAD
+1601 ESLNLINA
-1609 LPPFSAE
+1609 LPPFTAE

>member
-16 AQGNLAVMGSRFEGL
+16 AQGNLAAMGSRFEGL
-31 VHNLLLSHPLYKEEV
+31 IHNLLLSHPLYKEEV
-46 ARVWRWADFPARS
+46 ARVWRWAGFPARN

-78 GDYWAIQCKCYAPDT
+78 GDYWAIQCKCYDPGT

-116 PARFAQRLIFAS
+116 PVRFTQRLIFAS

-186 AAAHAHFA
+186 AAAHTHFA

-253 PICVCSDATA
+253 PVCVCSDATA
-263 SKKKRGDDDTAP
+263 SKKKGRDADTAP

-289 RVVAVHVQTARRNNP
+289 RVVAVHVQTARRNKPN
-304 AALTVVFSTYQS
+304 ALTVVFSTYQS

-346 GVTGLRNPDG
+346 GVTGLTNPDG

-366 VHADAHVLARKRLY
+366 VHDNAHVLAHKRLY

-458 ALEPKDAIKMIGCVN
+458 ALEPQDAIKMIGCVN

-486 ANDRA
+486 PNDRA
-491 PARRAVAFCQKI
+491 PAKRAVAFCQRI
-503 AVSKETAATFT
+503 SSSQETAETFT

-522 VLPESR
+522 VLPEER
-528 RAGLV
+528 RTGLV
-533 VPKVRHVDGTMGAS
+533 VPKVQHVDGTMGAS

-613 FGYIVVPVVIPEGVA
+613 FGYIIVPVVIPEGIE

-662 LRFTKAQPKP
+662 LRFTKAQPK
-672 TPGADTDR
+672 TPSGADSAATDI
-680 PSGPD
+680 D
-685 TAGGDDGG
+685 ATGGDDAGILI
-693 DIGVDPGLG
+693 DTGLG
-702 RMVTENGQD
+702 QMVTENGQD
-711 EIPGLFPLPPNWD
+711 MIPGLFPLPPNWD
-724 VESLQQVIYAQ
+724 VESLQQVVYAQ

-750 TQVAQI
+750 AQVAQI
-756 VRRHVEVMRGRIAT
+756 VRRHVEVMRERIAT
-770 DPAAKAHFETYYTLL
+770 DSIAKAHFERYHELL
-785 KKAIY
+785 KTAIY
-790 AAVSLDDALIM
+790 AAVSRDDALIM

-813 TLFGSDD
+813 TLFGSND
-820 FSRHNPISKAM
+820 FSRHNPISGAM
-831 ESSRV
+831 DSALG
-836 LLQNLTTEEE
+836 LLQDLTTEEE

-853 YENISRKVK
+853 YDNISRKVN
-862 AISGE
+862 ALSGE
-867 HDGGRCRQALIKSL
+867 RDGGRCRQALIKSL

-890 PDMAAKLGIVFTP
+890 PDMASKLGIVFTP
-903 IEVVDFIL
+903 LEVVDFIL
-911 RSADEALRKHFGKK
+911 RSADGAYRKYFGKG
-925 LTDEGVNI
+925 LTDEGVTI

-943 VTRLLQSGLITP
+943 ITRLLQSGLIAP
-955 KDIRRKYREEIF
+955 KDLRRKYREELF

-997 AFPGIVLCDTF
+997 EFPGIVLGDTF
-1008 RMREITERDIFDDEE
+1008 RMRQVTEQDTLDDDAFSA
-1023 LRPNSERL
+1023 NSQRL

-1046 PYSVAKGEKYEVLD
+1046 PYSVAKGEHYKELD
-1060 KDIEASYV
+1060 ADIEATYAR
-1068 LGSSAINKNSLYDSY
+1068 GSTATNKNSLYNSY
-1083 IKAFRWASNVIE
+1083 IKAFRWVSNVIE
-1095 NPRGGVLCFVSNGGW
+1095 NPYGGIICIVSGGGW

-1118 FRKCIVREFDEIYC
+1118 LRKTLVREFDEIYC
-1132 YNLRG
+1132 YDLRG
-1137 NCNTSGEVRKRE
+1137 DQNTQGEVSKRE
-1149 CEGIFGEGCRT
+1149 GGKIFGSGCKS
-1160 PITILLLVRLPADK
+1160 PITILLLVRLPAGK

-1189 KNRKTKLAD
+1189 KDRKTKLSE
-1198 LVAQHSFFSAT
+1198 LVAQQSFFSAA
-1209 WLDGATILKP
+1209 WLDGAVILKP
-1219 NAHGDWINQ
+1219 NEHGDWINQ
-1228 RNDAFGAYIPIE
+1228 RNDAFSAYIPLE
-1240 PAKKFDKHAQ
+1240 PEKKFDKLTQ
-1250 AFFIIQ
+1250 SFFVTN
-1256 SSGLKTARDPWCYA
+1256 SNGLKSGADEFCYN
-1270 FSAEEVQAKMQASID
+1270 FERSTLLSAM
-1285 LYNRSLEEG
+1285 
-1294 TPIEDPHVISWNRS
+1294 S
-1308 LLGHF
+1308 LLMNDKDVP
-1313 QRGRREPLLLPRVS
+1313 QDENVRVATF
-1327 VYRPFCKMFQY
+1327 RPFQKQWLY
-1338 FSAFWN
+1338 YDKVWN
-1344 DMIYQIPKLFP
+1344 QRRYQIPKLFP
-1355 TGERGENLVICVN
+1355 TGERGENLVICVS
-1368 GIGMNKPF
+1368 GISVKKPF
-1376 ACLITDI
+1376 SCLITDL
-1383 TPDIQLMP
+1383 TPDLELT
-1391 NGQCFPLYWYEE
+1391 GKSQCFPLYWYTEGE
-1403 KDVDLFGKKTLVR
+1403 DDFFNKQVVR

-1429 SRYGTD
+1429 RRYGTD

-1450 QPAYRETFAADLKK
+1450 QPTYRETFATTLDK

-1470 LVERYEDFKVTS
+1470 LVERYEDFKKTS
-1482 DIGRRLAALHLN
+1482 DIGRQLAALHLN
-1494 YEALEPYPLEEK
+1494 YENLEPYELEEK
-1506 GDFSDTRVT
+1506 GDFSDTRVIK
-1515 QMKFAGKKGKEDRS
+1515 MKFGGRGGKDRS

-1537 TLRGIPEEAYRY
+1537 TLRGIPEEAHRY

-1560 VDRYQVR
+1560 VDRYQVT
-1567 QDKASGIVNDPNLW
+1567 QYKKSGIVKDPNLW

-1589 PDLIKRLVTLSI
+1589 PDLIN
-1601 KSLALIAD
+1601 A
-1609 LPPFSAE
+1609 LPPFTAE

>member
-16 AQGNLAVMGSRFEGL
+16 AQGNLAAMGSRFEGL
-31 VHNLLLSHPLYKEEV
+31 VHNLLLAHPLYKEEV

-78 GDYWAIQCKCYAPDT
+78 GDYWAIQCKCYDPGT

-109 TFTWDTR
+109 SFAWDTR
-116 PARFAQRLIFAS
+116 PTRFAQRLIFAS

-152 AQLAALEVDWEALLK
+152 AQLAAMEVDWEALLK

-263 SKKKRGDDDTAP
+263 SKKKRGDTDTAP

-397 ENSIEL
+397 ENSVEL
-403 CSMDDEALYGAEFH
+403 CSMDDEALYGAAFH

-522 VLPESR
+522 VLPEAR

-662 LRFTKAQPKP
+662 LRFTKAQPNP
-672 TPGADTDR
+672 TPGAGTGR

-770 DPAAKAHFETYYTLL
+770 DPAAKAHFEAYYTLL

-846 QETLDKL
+846 QKTLDKL

-1060 KDIEASYV
+1060 KDIEVTYARAST
-1068 LGSSAINKNSLYDSY
+1068 ATNKNSLYDSY
-1083 IKAFRWASNVIE
+1083 IKAFRWASNVVE
-1095 NPRGGVLCFVSNGGW
+1095 NPRGGLVCFVSNGGW

-1118 FRKCIVREFDEIYC
+1118 LRKCIVREFDEIYC

-1137 NCNTSGEVRKRE
+1137 NQNTQGEVSRRE
-1149 CEGIFGEGCRT
+1149 GGKIFDSGCKC
-1160 PITILLLVRLPADK
+1160 PITILLLIRLPTGK

-1189 KNRKTKLAD
+1189 KNRKEKLAD
-1198 LVAQHSFFSAT
+1198 LAAQHSFFSAA

-1219 NAHGDWINQ
+1219 NDHGDWINQ

-1240 PAKKFDKHAQ
+1240 SKKKFDTKSQ
-1250 AFFIIQ
+1250 SFFILQ
-1256 SSGLKTARDPWCYA
+1256 SRGNETAKDPWMYNY
-1270 FSAEEVQAKMQASID
+1270 SKSRVMETSSQIEGGYTPAKTDYTIA
-1285 LYNRSLEEG
+1285 L
-1294 TPIEDPHVISWNRS
+1294 
-1308 LLGHF
+1308 
-1313 QRGRREPLLLPRVS
+1313 
-1327 VYRPFCKMFQY
+1327 YRPFVRQWVCLDRHLTHRVGQ
-1338 FSAFWN
+1338 WP
-1344 DMIYQIPKLFP
+1344 QIFP
-1355 TGERGENLVICVN
+1355 TGERGENLVICMN

-1391 NGQCFPLYWYEE
+1391 NGQCFPLYWYTEGE
-1403 KDVDLFGKKTLVR
+1403 DDFFNKQVVR
-1416 HDGVSDWVLGQAR
+1416 HDGVSDWVQGQAR
-1429 SRYGTD
+1429 KRYGTV

-1450 QPAYRETFAADLKK
+1450 QPAYRQTFAADLKK

-1470 LVERYEDFKVTS
+1470 LVERVEDFKATS

-1560 VDRYQVR
+1560 IDRYRVR

-1601 KSLALIAD
+1601 DSLNLIAA
-1609 LPPFSAE
+1609 LPSFSAE